1 MTRPPRGVFVPSK
14 LIFHPQLPA
23 AVLVSWIKL
32 RSLAWRGFSTPPM
45 NLAELASRL
54 AIHPARL
61 ARHLAQLQEISALD
75 MRQALQDKIVLSFPD
90 EASLPPKNPNQAQAS
105 TVPIAATPE
114 KRAMPTYSSYF
125 PSRIL
130 GYISYADDDEES
142 PQLNEAEQPASSE
155 AINQAQ
161 RIPEFTLCS
170 PREHHYLPK

>member
-1 MTRPPRGVFVPSK
+1 MAQPRGVFVPSK

-45 NLAELASRL
+45 SLPELASHL

-61 ARHLAQLQEISALD
+61 ARHLAQLQEISALEYH
-75 MRQALQDKIVLSFPD
+75 QALQDKIVLSFPE
-90 EASLPPKNPNQAQAS
+90 EAGQLSKYPIHADISPS
-105 TVPIAATPE
+105 PIAATVE
-114 KRAMPTYSSYF
+114 KHAMPALASYF

-130 GYISYADDDEES
+130 GYISYDDDDEES
-142 PQLNEAEQPASSE
+142 LLLGEAKQSTSGD
-155 AINQAQ
+155 AINQAE
-161 RIPEFTLCS
+161 RMAEFTICT